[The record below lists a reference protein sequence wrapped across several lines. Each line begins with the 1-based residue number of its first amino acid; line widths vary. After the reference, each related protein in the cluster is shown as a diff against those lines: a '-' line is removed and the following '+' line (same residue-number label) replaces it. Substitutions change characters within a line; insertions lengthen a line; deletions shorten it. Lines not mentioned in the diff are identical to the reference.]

1 MQIKTTLRF
10 QLTPVRMAKIKN
22 SGDNRCWRGCG
33 ERGTL
38 LHCWWDCKL
47 VQPLWKSVWRF
58 LRKLD
63 IVLLEVPI
71 FPLLG
76 IYPKDVPTCNK
87 DKCSTMF
94 IAALFIIARG
104 WKEPRC
110 PSTEEWIQKMCYICT
125 MEYHSG
131 IKNNE
136 FMKSLGKWMDLEDI
150 ILSEVTQSQKNTHDI
165 YSLISGY

>member
-1 MQIKTTLRF
+1 
-10 QLTPVRMAKIKN
+10 MAKIKN
-22 SGDNRCWRGCG
+22 SGDSRCWEGCG

-63 IVLLEVPI
+63 IVLPEDLAL
-71 FPLLG
+71 PLLG
-76 IYPKDVPTCNK
+76 INPEYAPTCNK
-87 DKCSTMF
+87 NTCFTMF
-94 IAALFIIARG
+94 IEALFVIARN

-110 PSTEEWIQKMCYICT
+110 PSAEEWIQKIWNIYT
-125 MEYHSG
+125 MEYYSA
-131 IKNNE
+131 IKNNDY
-136 FMKSLGKWMDLEDI
+136 MKFTGKWKELENI
-150 ILSEVTQSQKNTHDI
+150 ILSEVTQSQKNSNDM